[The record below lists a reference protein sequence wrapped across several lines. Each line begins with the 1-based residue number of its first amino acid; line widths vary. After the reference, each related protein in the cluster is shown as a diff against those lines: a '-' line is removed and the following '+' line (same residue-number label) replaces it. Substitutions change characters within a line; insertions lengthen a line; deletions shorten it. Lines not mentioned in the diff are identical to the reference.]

1 MNLKTS
7 CKQEAMQ
14 GHTTVMFPFPLYGLL
29 CVCLLGT
36 FLAADSRELT
46 SYGQLPLMPLN
57 SP

>member
-1 MNLKTS
+1 
-7 CKQEAMQ
+7 MQ
-14 GHTTVMFPFPLYGLL
+14 GHTTVMFPFLLYGLL

-46 SYGQLPLMPLN
+46 SYGQLPLMMPLN